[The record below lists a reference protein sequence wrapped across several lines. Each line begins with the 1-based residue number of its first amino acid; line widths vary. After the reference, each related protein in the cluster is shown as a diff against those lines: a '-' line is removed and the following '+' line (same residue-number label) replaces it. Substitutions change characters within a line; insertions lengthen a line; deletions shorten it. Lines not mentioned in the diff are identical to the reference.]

1 MSKIWYK
8 NIEENMKDILMEK
21 LFNQAVEPIFQANN
35 LTKYSAL
42 KQREDEF
49 KSLFHIELAEY
60 VDSKRGF
67 NFSLFIRDFL
77 SEDSLPYRDAIQQK
91 YGKRAAD
98 LIGELICI

>member
-1 MSKIWYK
+1 
-8 NIEENMKDILMEK
+8 MKDILMEK

-49 KSLFHIELAEY
+49 KSLFNIELAEY

-67 NFSLFIRDFL
+67 NFLYL
-77 SEDSLPYRDAIQQK
+77 SATF
-91 YGKRAAD
+91 
-98 LIGELICI
+98 

>member
-1 MSKIWYK
+1 MS
-8 NIEENMKDILMEK
+8 DRLMEK
-21 LFNQAVEPIFQANN
+21 LFNEAVSPIFSSNN

-49 KSLFHIELAEY
+49 KALFNIELVEY

-77 SEDSLPYRDAIQQK
+77 FERS
-91 YGKRAAD
+91 
-98 LIGELICI
+98 

>member
-1 MSKIWYK
+1 MR
-8 NIEENMKDILMEK
+8 DRLMEK
-21 LFNQAVEPIFQANN
+21 LFNEAASPIFSSNN

-49 KSLFHIELAEY
+49 KALFNIELVEY

-67 NFSLFIRDFL
+67 NLSLFIRDFL
-77 SEDSLPYRDAIQQK
+77 SEAKLPYKSAVQQK
-91 YGKRAAD
+91 YGERAAN

>member
-1 MSKIWYK
+1 
-8 NIEENMKDILMEK
+8 MKDALMEK
-21 LFNQAVEPIFQANN
+21 LFNQAVEQIFQANN

-49 KSLFHIELAEY
+49 KSLFNIELAEY

-77 SEDSLPYRDAIQQK
+77 GEDSLPYKDAVTKK
-91 YGKRAAD
+91 YGERAAA

>member
-1 MSKIWYK
+1 MS
-8 NIEENMKDILMEK
+8 DRLMEK
-21 LFNQAVEPIFQANN
+21 LFNESVSPIFSSNN

-49 KSLFHIELAEY
+49 KALFNIELVEY

-77 SEDSLPYRDAIQQK
+77 SEGNLPYNSAVQEK
-91 YGKRAAD
+91 YGERAAE

>member
-1 MSKIWYK
+1 MSKIGYK
-8 NIEENMKDILMEK
+8 NIEGNMKYILMEK
-21 LFNQAVEPIFQANN
+21 LFNQVVEPIFQANN

-49 KSLFHIELAEY
+49 KSLFNIELTEY

-77 SEDSLPYRDAIQQK
+77 SEDCLPYRDAIQQK
-91 YGKRAAD
+91 YGELAAD

>member
-1 MSKIWYK
+1 MS
-8 NIEENMKDILMEK
+8 DRLMEK
-21 LFNQAVEPIFQANN
+21 LFNEAVSPIFSSNN

-49 KSLFHIELAEY
+49 KALFNIELVEY

-77 SEDSLPYRDAIQQK
+77 SEAKLPYSSAVKQK
-91 YGKRAAD
+91 YGDRAAN

>member
-1 MSKIWYK
+1 MSDRLI
-8 NIEENMKDILMEK
+8 EK
-21 LFNQAVEPIFQANN
+21 LFNEAVSPIFSSNN

-49 KSLFHIELAEY
+49 KALFNIELAEY

-77 SEDSLPYRDAIQQK
+77 SEAKLPYSSAVQQK
-91 YGKRAAD
+91 YGERAAN

>member
-1 MSKIWYK
+1 MS
-8 NIEENMKDILMEK
+8 DRLMEK
-21 LFNQAVEPIFQANN
+21 LFNETVSPIFSSNN

-49 KSLFHIELAEY
+49 KALFNIELVEY

-77 SEDSLPYRDAIQQK
+77 SEAKLPYSSAVKKK
-91 YGKRAAD
+91 YGERAAN